1 MVIIIQLLLFIVIF
15 SGFLWGLLI
24 SIMTVSWRYYL
35 LFMTKNN
42 DHCGCI
48 LPTNVVEIAIC
59 YIKIRFAQST
69 AQTLIGGEPKQR

>member
-35 LFMTKNN
+35 LFMTKNI

-48 LPTNVVEIAIC
+48 LPTNVVDLAMRYEN
-59 YIKIRFAQST
+59 IRFAQST
-69 AQTLIGGEPKQR
+69 TQTLIGG